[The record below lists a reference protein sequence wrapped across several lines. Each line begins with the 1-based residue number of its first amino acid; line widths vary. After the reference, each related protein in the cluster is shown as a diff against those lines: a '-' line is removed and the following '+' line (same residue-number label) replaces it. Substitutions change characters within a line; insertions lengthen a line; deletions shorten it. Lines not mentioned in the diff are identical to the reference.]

1 MLKLFKNTIEITN
14 NNIILATP
22 LIVFMWILSLYLGFS
37 KMSVNSLPL
46 LFLSFVTVILMT
58 SAFFAGWFYMIKQAI
73 DLSKQVF
80 LLDEDKNKAIF
91 NLLKTIPSGIGQYFL
106 SFLGLI
112 LISLI
117 IISIVGFL
125 SYQAGMMLIGNLDLD
140 VVQLKNVL
148 YSTSDMKLFLD
159 SLTFEQLMKLNNW
172 NMLILGFT
180 SITSFLL
187 MLWIPEIIYS
197 SKNPFL
203 ALFKSIAKI
212 FKRPWKSFKLFIFM
226 SFLNFILSFIS
237 TFSIINPF
245 IYFIM
250 LVLYFYF
257 IVYLVVLIFNY
268 YDREFM

>member
-80 LLDEDKNKAIF
+80 LLDEDRNKAIF

-180 SITSFLL
+180 SILT
-187 MLWIPEIIYS
+187 
-197 SKNPFL
+197 
-203 ALFKSIAKI
+203 
-212 FKRPWKSFKLFIFM
+212 
-226 SFLNFILSFIS
+226 
-237 TFSIINPF
+237 
-245 IYFIM
+245 
-250 LVLYFYF
+250 
-257 IVYLVVLIFNY
+257 
-268 YDREFM
+268 